1 MQPNI
6 FNTVRVFVRAITFKT
21 IALVVF
27 ASLNPLPAAQSAYQ
41 IVKFDVPGAAA
52 TWPSAINDAGV
63 IVGYYQTVNS
73 SNEAIFQGFERTP
86 DGQITTLTY
95 PGTAEYNN
103 YARGINAAGLIVGT
117 YFNAGGDNQG
127 YVYNGTNYV
136 TLDLRNDPTSLFGIS
151 NNGLLVGLYNT
162 SAQSISFVRLPNG
175 ALLPVLF
182 PDSTFSWPYGV
193 NDNAEAVGIFG
204 ETSGSVAGF
213 VFSPNQGYTQLNMPG
228 ANGTYP
234 AGINDAGVIV
244 GDYYD
249 QNVGQYIGFVLN
261 AGKYTSI
268 SITGA
273 ISTYPTGINSKGD
286 IAGYYWDDQVVA
298 HGFLLKAPLATAALL
313 RRNPS
318 RGKAT
323 R

>member
-117 YFNAGGDNQG
+117 YFNAGGDNQD
-127 YVYNGTNYV
+127 TF
-136 TLDLRNDPTSLFGIS
+136 TTEPTMSH
-151 NNGLLVGLYNT
+151 
-162 SAQSISFVRLPNG
+162 
-175 ALLPVLF
+175 
-182 PDSTFSWPYGV
+182 W
-193 NDNAEAVGIFG
+193 
-204 ETSGSVAGF
+204 TSGTILRACSASATTACLWDCIIRAHSQSRSFGSRTALSCPSSF
-213 VFSPNQGYTQLNMPG
+213 QIRPSHG
-228 ANGTYP
+228 
-234 AGINDAGVIV
+234 
-244 GDYYD
+244 
-249 QNVGQYIGFVLN
+249 
-261 AGKYTSI
+261 
-268 SITGA
+268 
-273 ISTYPTGINSKGD
+273 PT
-286 IAGYYWDDQVVA
+286 A
-298 HGFLLKAPLATAALL
+298 
-313 RRNPS
+313 
-318 RGKAT
+318 
-323 R
+323 